1 MIWFWDLYLGADG
14 DRDDP
19 KAAPMQAADV
29 SGLPP
34 ATVLTMEF
42 DLLRDE
48 GAAYAERL
56 REAGVP
62 VKYIC
67 YEGQLHTSYS
77 SSAAIDR
84 GKDIIAE
91 VLCIL

>member
-1 MIWFWDLYLGADG
+1 
-14 DRDDP
+14 
-19 KAAPMQAADV
+19 MQAADV

-56 REAGVP
+56 REAGVA

-67 YEGQLHTSYS
+67 YEGQFHTSYS
-77 SSAAIDR
+77 SSATIDR
-84 GKDIIAE
+84 GKDIIAGVSE
-91 VLCIL
+91 SLHGACARG